1 MNLLRIFKILVSL
14 FFAITTQ
21 IAYSATA
28 VEYYNP
34 DLDHYFITA
43 DSAEQTFVDG
53 GSVGRWQR
61 TGTTFPTGGN
71 NQVCRFYG
79 SALGPNSHFYTA
91 DSLECSQLKSA
102 YNPAAKS
109 WKFESYDFSI
119 NSPVNGACAA
129 EQAPVYRAYNNGFA
143 RDVDSNHRITPNL
156 TDIQQVV
163 AKGWSNE
170 GIVMCSGVP
179 QAPPISVVLYTH
191 IEDNT
196 PMGTLGTDTART
208 NYLFWRDRLIQMA
221 TLAKRYNMVWL
232 LQPDWKILVAAQQY
246 EDASTMAST
255 GGKNILLYLR
265 DNLGAV
271 IDAHSHENG
280 GYNYT
285 DVAYLLTQLGVGGTT
300 VIGGHVW
307 DPTLPQFAHWE
318 RFRVP
323 VAGIIFPS
331 ATWRGDILI
340 GAGTPSHTNDPI
352 VSGVWRPKDPTNFWV
367 DDPAGNITSVGGYKL
382 DIAGIPTLTGLYASG
397 KISTSCM
404 LTSTYHIIPAMIE
417 SASTLATLE
426 RDVLQPLNTLR
437 SSGQVEITDFTSLVA
452 KWKNQYASKSCLYQE

>member
-221 TLAKRYNMVWL
+221 TLAK
-232 LQPDWKILVAAQQY
+232 
-246 EDASTMAST
+246 
-255 GGKNILLYLR
+255 
-265 DNLGAV
+265 
-271 IDAHSHENG
+271 
-280 GYNYT
+280 
-285 DVAYLLTQLGVGGTT
+285 
-300 VIGGHVW
+300 
-307 DPTLPQFAHWE
+307 
-318 RFRVP
+318 
-323 VAGIIFPS
+323 
-331 ATWRGDILI
+331 
-340 GAGTPSHTNDPI
+340 
-352 VSGVWRPKDPTNFWV
+352 
-367 DDPAGNITSVGGYKL
+367 
-382 DIAGIPTLTGLYASG
+382 
-397 KISTSCM
+397 
-404 LTSTYHIIPAMIE
+404 
-417 SASTLATLE
+417 
-426 RDVLQPLNTLR
+426 
-437 SSGQVEITDFTSLVA
+437 
-452 KWKNQYASKSCLYQE
+452 